1 MYLSDMRIFSDKLK
15 GIFTKKNK
23 NDHTMITDRVLS
35 EDSPFFVKEAYKAL
49 RTNLVFS
56 LTETGGKIILFT
68 SPCAAEGKS
77 TNCLNTAITFA
88 ETGAKVCVVDC
99 DLRKPNLARLN
110 NEKGN
115 PGISNVL
122 VNLNSLD
129 EVIRKSK
136 YPNLDFIYSGNI
148 PPNPAELLVSGKMDK
163 TLEELAGKY
172 DYVFMD
178 TPPINVVTDTTLL
191 VGRANGVLLVVR
203 QGETTKDD
211 ISDAL
216 QQLEF
221 VKAKVLGV
229 LFNDFKLEQKSRYS
243 RKNGKYGRYY
253 TYAYR
258 EVNKISAG
266 DEDN

>member
-1 MYLSDMRIFSDKLK
+1 MEKKRGLAHRIKKVFGRNKKD
-15 GIFTKKNK
+15 TKS
-23 NDHTMITDRVLS
+23 ITDNVLS
-35 EDSPFFVKEAYKAL
+35 ENSPFFVKEAYKAL

-56 LTETGGKIILFT
+56 LTESGGKIILFT
-68 SPCAAEGKS
+68 SPGAAEGKS

-88 ETGAKVCVVDC
+88 ETGVKVCVMDC

-115 PGISNVL
+115 PGLSNVL

-136 YPNLDFIYSGNI
+136 YPNLDCIYSGNI

-163 TLEELAGKY
+163 TLEELASKY
-172 DYVFMD
+172 DYVFID

-191 VGRANGVLLVVR
+191 VGRASGVLLVVR
-203 QGETTKDD
+203 QGETTKEDL
-211 ISDAL
+211 SDAL

-229 LFNDFKLEQKSRYS
+229 LFNDFKLEQ
-243 RKNGKYGRYY
+243 NNKYGRKHGKYRYY
-253 TYAYR
+253 NYNYRYAY
-258 EVNKISAG
+258 KLPAG
-266 DEDN
+266 DDNN

>member
-1 MYLSDMRIFSDKLK
+1 MRIADRIGRFFGKKRKNTEKSALDGVLSDS
-15 GIFTKKNK
+15 
-23 NDHTMITDRVLS
+23 
-35 EDSPFFVKEAYKAL
+35 SPFFVKEAYKAL

-56 LTETGGKIILFT
+56 LTETGGKIILVT
-68 SPCAAEGKS
+68 SPCASEGKS

-122 VNLNSLD
+122 VNLKDLD
-129 EVIRKSK
+129 DVIRKSK
-136 YPNLDFIYSGNI
+136 YNNLDFIYSGNI

-163 TLEELAGKY
+163 TLEELAQRY
-172 DYVFMD
+172 DYVFID
-178 TPPINVVTDTTLL
+178 TPPVNVVTDTTLL
-191 VGRANGVLLVVR
+191 VGRASGALLVVR
-203 QGETTKDD
+203 QGETTRDELA
-211 ISDAL
+211 DAL

-229 LFNDFKLEQKSRYS
+229 LFNDLKLEQG
-243 RKNGKYGRYY
+243 GKYAKRHSKYNKYNSYY
-253 TYAYR
+253 NTKYAY
-258 EVNKISAG
+258 KIPAG
-266 DEDN
+266 DDNS

>member
-1 MYLSDMRIFSDKLK
+1 MGKKQSLAGRI
-15 GIFTKKNK
+15 KKVFGRNK
-23 NDHTMITDRVLS
+23 KDNKSVTDNVLS
-35 EDSPFFVKEAYKAL
+35 ENSPFFVKEAYKAL

-56 LTETGGKIILFT
+56 LTESGGKIILFT
-68 SPCAAEGKS
+68 SPGAAEGKS

-88 ETGAKVCVVDC
+88 ETGVKVCVVDC

-115 PGISNVL
+115 PGLSNVL

-136 YPNLDFIYSGNI
+136 YPNLDCIYSGNI

-163 TLEELAGKY
+163 TLEELASKY
-172 DYVFMD
+172 DYVFID

-191 VGRANGVLLVVR
+191 VGRASGVLLVVR
-203 QGETTKDD
+203 QGETTKEDL
-211 ISDAL
+211 SDAL

-229 LFNDFKLEQKSRYS
+229 LFNDFKLEQ
-243 RKNGKYGRYY
+243 NNKYGRKHGKYHYY
-253 TYAYR
+253 NYNYRYAY
-258 EVNKISAG
+258 KLPAG
-266 DEDN
+266 DDNN